1 MASYGAIA
9 AAAICTC
16 AAVLLAVWHIYMHL
30 VNYTEPTYQRFIVRI
45 IFMVPV
51 RSFFLSL
58 PLHAMYSFFQS

>member
-51 RSFFLSL
+51 R
-58 PLHAMYSFFQS
+58 